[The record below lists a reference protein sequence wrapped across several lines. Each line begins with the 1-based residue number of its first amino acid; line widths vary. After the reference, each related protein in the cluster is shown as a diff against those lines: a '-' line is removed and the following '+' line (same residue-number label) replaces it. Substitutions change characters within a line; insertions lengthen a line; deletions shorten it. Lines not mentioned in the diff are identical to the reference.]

1 MENVLTGI
9 EDDLSLVG
17 NVESDVGLQAPQE
30 ERPQYGMQRAH
41 KRIVLQL
48 SLRSPVKLQNAHG
61 RNEVST

>member
-1 MENVLTGI
+1 
-9 EDDLSLVG
+9 
-17 NVESDVGLQAPQE
+17 
-30 ERPQYGMQRAH
+30 MQRAH